1 MWVYKYLVS
10 WCSGLTET
18 TYHEKKLY
26 IPAEIREK
34 LGLKPGEK
42 LKVTIIDRRSFRVE
56 LQRRL
61 PEEELVDALE
71 TPPEIGV
78 PNELT
83 RREIYEDIR

>member
-1 MWVYKYLVS
+1 MGN

-42 LKVTIIDRRSFRVE
+42 LNVSIIDRRSFKVE
-56 LQRRL
+56 LQRKL
-61 PEEELVDALE
+61 PEEELMDALE

-78 PNELT
+78 PDALT

>member
-1 MWVYKYLVS
+1 M
-10 WCSGLTET
+10 TET

-42 LKVTIIDRRSFRVE
+42 LKVAIIDRRSFKVE
-56 LQRRL
+56 LQRKL

-71 TPPEIGV
+71 NPPEIGV
-78 PNELT
+78 PEGLT

>member
-1 MWVYKYLVS
+1 M
-10 WCSGLTET
+10 TET

-42 LKVTIIDRRSFRVE
+42 LKVTIIDRRSFKVE
-56 LQRRL
+56 LQRKL

-71 TPPEIGV
+71 NPPEIGV
-78 PNELT
+78 PEGLT

>member
-1 MWVYKYLVS
+1 
-10 WCSGLTET
+10 LTET

-42 LKVTIIDRRSFRVE
+42 LKVAIIDRRSFKVE
-56 LQRRL
+56 LQRKL

-71 TPPEIGV
+71 NPPEIGV
-78 PNELT
+78 PEGLT